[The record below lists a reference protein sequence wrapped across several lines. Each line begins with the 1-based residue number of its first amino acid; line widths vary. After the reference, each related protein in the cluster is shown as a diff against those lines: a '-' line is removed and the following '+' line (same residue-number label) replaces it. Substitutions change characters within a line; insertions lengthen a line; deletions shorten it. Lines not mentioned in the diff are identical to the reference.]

1 MAEER
6 DDYPDYPVF
15 KGLQKPLEFLGLRG
29 RYIYWA
35 AATVGGGLLSFLI
48 GYIVFGFLVGL
59 VLITSILGFGGAMT
73 FIKQHKG
80 LHSKKSPTGIFILPI
95 LPDIDVFFM

>member
-1 MAEER
+1 MA
-6 DDYPDYPVF
+6 DSITGYKVY
-15 KGLQKPLEFLGLRG
+15 KGLQKPLEYLGLRG

-59 VLITSILGFGGAMT
+59 VLITS
-73 FIKQHKG
+73 
-80 LHSKKSPTGIFILPI
+80 S
-95 LPDIDVFFM
+95 

>member
-6 DDYPDYPVF
+6 VDYPDYPVF
-15 KGLQKPLEFLGLRG
+15 KGLQKPLEFLG
-29 RYIYWA
+29 
-35 AATVGGGLLSFLI
+35 LSFLI

-80 LHSKKSPTGIFILPI
+80 LHSKKSPTGIFI
-95 LPDIDVFFM
+95 FAHSSRY

>member
-1 MAEER
+1 MAEVR

-35 AATVGGGLLSFLI
+35 AGTAGGGILSFLI
-48 GYIVFGFLVGL
+48 SYIIFGFLVALL
-59 VLITSILGFGGAMT
+59 VATLIFGIGGAMIL
-73 FIKQHKG
+73 IKQHKG
-80 LHSKKSPTGIFILPI
+80 LHSKKDATGIFI
-95 LPDIDVFFM
+95 FAHSHQY

>member
-1 MAEER
+1 M
-6 DDYPDYPVF
+6 YSTIF
-15 KGLQKPLEFLGLRG
+15 KFSREPPSFVR
-29 RYIYWA
+29 
-35 AATVGGGLLSFLI
+35 VGGGLLSFLI

-80 LHSKKSPTGIFILPI
+80 LHSKKSPTGIFI
-95 LPDIDVFFM
+95 FAHSSRY